1 MFLQN
6 YKTKWK
12 TKNYRAV
19 IIQTT
24 AFFTLAVHRQNEH
37 LLIPSQ

>member
-12 TKNYRAV
+12 TKNYKAV

-24 AFFTLAVHRQNEH
+24 AFFTLLCIAKM
-37 LLIPSQ
+37 STD